1 MRAYRGRLAVCA
13 ALSLLGTGVAVA
25 ILAGAAGA
33 GPARS
38 SQAPELLE
46 PIEGQT
52 FTAGES
58 GVEIV
63 FRIRYVSTRPREKVY
78 LNVSRS
84 AAVISSSCGNIAS
97 DLGRGEFQ
105 PTSDPSV
112 WEARTTIDK
121 FFTGTGYWQ
130 ADSYICDPGL
140 SSAVRSLRIVAPV
153 RPLSEA
159 RLLGKF
165 KLALRVTSATKSAPW
180 RAGERHSASWEF
192 ASLCADG
199 PCGARLLFG
208 QLLSS
213 GGIYK
218 PELRLAR
225 AGASYTGRGK
235 TTLYQCAVT
244 AVSGT
249 TDVRLRVTAA
259 AWSSGEWRATKI
271 AGTFRHSLPAT
282 TSVLRRCPASSFVAS
297 FTGVVR

>member
-1 MRAYRGRLAVCA
+1 MFRPARVLLAV
-13 ALSLLGTGVAVA
+13 TVAVMVS
-25 ILAGAAGA
+25 AGV
-33 GPARS
+33 GPARGT
-38 SQAPELLE
+38 QAPELLE
-46 PIEGQT
+46 PAEGQT
-52 FTAGES
+52 FTTGER
-58 GVEIV
+58 GVEIL
-63 FRIRYVSTRPREKVY
+63 FRIRYVSTRPGEKVY

-84 AAVISSSCGNIAS
+84 AAVRSSSCGYIAS
-97 DLGRGEFQ
+97 DLGHGEFQ

-112 WEARTTIDK
+112 WEARTTIEK
-121 FFTGTGYWQ
+121 YFTGTAYWQ
-130 ADSYICDPGL
+130 ADSAICDLAL

-153 RPLSEA
+153 RPLPQA

-199 PCGARLLFG
+199 PCGARLRFG
-208 QLLSS
+208 QLMSS

-225 AGASYTGRGK
+225 TGASYAGRGK
-235 TTLYQCAVT
+235 ATLYQCAIT

-249 TDVRLRVTAA
+249 ADVRLRVTAA

-271 AGTFRHSLPAT
+271 SGTFRHSLPAT
-282 TSVLRRCPASSFVAS
+282 TSVLRRCPASSFAAS